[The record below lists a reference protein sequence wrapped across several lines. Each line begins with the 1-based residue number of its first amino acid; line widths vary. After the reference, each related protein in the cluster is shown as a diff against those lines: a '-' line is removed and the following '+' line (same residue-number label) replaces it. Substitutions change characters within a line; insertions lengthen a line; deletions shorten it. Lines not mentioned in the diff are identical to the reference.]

1 VSRNRYTESINIGP
15 EDLDYNK
22 WPTVHFDNRNDNFEM
37 RKLAVELYLERH
49 VTVDEIKVRTGISRK
64 ELNGFVKKCLSS
76 HPDGRLWGFR
86 ALIPY
91 RRTRKNYTRVAD
103 TDGFKKQKLT
113 GAFGRLLQ
121 QRPIL
126 EEKLKEHI
134 LNRRKRSIADRIIR
148 IKDLRDKFLT
158 WCRAEEIKLSEYPFN
173 TKDKCLRALA
183 RYSDAVT
190 DKYPE
195 EAGFRYGEEAE
206 RKLKRFN
213 GEESLRDQVVAPF
226 EVTHLDGHKL
236 DALYAITFTNKF
248 GDLVTDV
255 MSRIWLII
263 NMDEGTRAV
272 LGWHLCLNPEYSS
285 TDVLHCIKNSI
296 VPWKPMELIIP
307 GLKYPDKPG
316 FHSAAIPETEWAIWS
331 EIKLD
336 NAMAHS
342 ANIVRDRL
350 TKLVNCSVNMGAVK
364 FPEARHIIERFFG
377 LLEQN
382 YIQRFSNTTGSNPKD
397 PKRKNPEKVS
407 KKYEFRTEELM
418 ELIDIAIAEY
428 NNTIHSAFGLSPLE
442 VMEQRIRYR
451 DMVPRVLDESK
462 RGEINFFSMM
472 VTRMIRGSKESGK
485 RPHINFEGEEYTSSL
500 LANNF
505 SLVGAEVIVEVNIDD
520 ISVIKVYLP
529 DGQEL
534 DYLRVKGAWG
544 RKPHSLKTRKFINK
558 LVREDKLKIDYRES
572 HVENL
577 ERYLEE
583 KAPRNKTARNSLAA
597 LRNYNQE
604 ALQKDGITILEEA
617 ELDLKT
623 EMPIMLDNPSD
634 TNNGDLEYLRSILK
648 TNL

>member
-1 VSRNRYTESINIGP
+1 VSRNRFTESINLGP
-15 EDLDYNK
+15 EDLDYRK
-22 WPTVHFDNRNDNFEM
+22 WTTVHYDNRDDKFEM
-37 RKLAVELYLERH
+37 RKLAVELYLERE
-49 VTVDEIKVRTGISRK
+49 VTVKEIKTRTGLGRK
-64 ELNGFVKKCLSS
+64 ELNDFVKKCLSY

-91 RRTRKNYTRVAD
+91 RRTHKTYTRVAD

-113 GAFGRLLQ
+113 GAFGRLLEQ
-121 QRPIL
+121 YPNL
-126 EEKLKEHI
+126 EIKLKEHI
-134 LNRRKRSIADRIIR
+134 LNRRKRAIADRIIR

-158 WCRAEEIKLSEYPFN
+158 WCRDERITLSEYPFN

-183 RYSDAVT
+183 RYSDAIT
-190 DKYPE
+190 DQYPE
-195 EAGFRYGEEAE
+195 EAGFRFGEEAE

-213 GEESLRDQVVAPF
+213 GNESLQDQVVAPF
-226 EVTHLDGHKL
+226 EVVHLDGHKL

-248 GDLVTDV
+248 GDLVTEV
-255 MSRIWLII
+255 MRRIWLIV

-272 LGWHLCLNPEYSS
+272 LGWHLCVNPEYSS
-285 TDVLHCIKNSI
+285 ADVLHCIKNTI
-296 VPWKPMELIIP
+296 VPWKPIKLTIP
-307 GLKYPDKPG
+307 GLKYPEKPG
-316 FHSAAIPETEWAIWS
+316 FHSAAIPEIEWAIWS

-342 ANIVRDRL
+342 ANIVRERL

-397 PKRKNPEKVS
+397 PKRNNPEKVA
-407 KKYEFRTEELM
+407 KKYEFRSEELI
-418 ELIDIAIAEY
+418 EFIDISIAEY

-462 RGEINFFSMM
+462 REEINFFSM
-472 VTRMIRGSKESGK
+472 VIPRKIRGSKKSGK

-505 SLVGAEVIVEVNIDD
+505 SLVGTEVILEVNIDD

-544 RKPHSLKTRKFINK
+544 RKPHSLRTRKIINK
-558 LVREDKLKIDYRES
+558 LVREDKLKIDFRES
-572 HVENL
+572 PVDTL
-577 ERYLEE
+577 ERYYEE
-583 KAPRNKTARNSLAA
+583 KAPKNKTARNGLAA
-597 LRNYNQE
+597 LRNYNQKV
-604 ALQKDGITILEEA
+604 LQKDGIPILDEA
-617 ELDLKT
+617 ELDLQT
-623 EMPIMLDNPSD
+623 EMPVMLDISSD
-634 TNNGDLEYLRSILK
+634 ANNGDLEYLRSILK
-648 TNL
+648 TNI